1 MGGVRLA
8 HCKRKACG
16 AGSWFGSPQ
25 KAWYRSLTPGRPNPA
40 KTKSKMQFIRKSL
53 LGFSLAAA
61 LAVLAFTSSPAFGQS
76 DAYTGPARYT
86 IGAVYLVGVDGTFL
100 AGNLPDYRRLHLY
113 ARAFDR
119 AAVGGMMK
127 KGSVYL
133 LNRPTPV
140 ELVRGGQLQDGHSYA
155 VVRPVGSELTA
166 VTDYCALYERQ
177 SAPNPKPSEG
187 AAGPV

>member
-1 MGGVRLA
+1 
-8 HCKRKACG
+8 
-16 AGSWFGSPQ
+16 
-25 KAWYRSLTPGRPNPA
+25 
-40 KTKSKMQFIRKSL
+40 MQFIRKSL

-86 IGAVYLVGVDGTFL
+86 IGAVYLVGVGGTFL

-119 AAVGGMMK
+119 AAVGWMMK

-140 ELVRGGQLQDGHSYA
+140 ELVRVGQLQDGHSYA
-155 VVRPVGSELTA
+155 VVRPVGSELTV